1 MTVVLERAGASFL
14 RAFGAGII
22 TYGIGVWAAPNLNAG
37 VALGAAAVAS
47 ALAAGI
53 RAFQV
58 FVPQFSFKSVIPAQY
73 VAAAAWVDS
82 FARSFI
88 GYGLTAATGWLLAPD
103 LANWKAIAVG
113 AVTGAFAAGFR
124 ALQGLLTGGEQP
136 AP

>member
-1 MTVVLERAGASFL
+1 MTVVLERAGAAFL
-14 RAFGAGII
+14 RAFGAGIV

-37 VALGAAAVAS
+37 IALGAAAVAS

-53 RAFQV
+53 RAVQV
-58 FVPQFSFKSVIPAQY
+58 FVPQLSFKSLVGTVPGAY
-73 VAAAAWVDS
+73 VDS

-103 LANWKAIAVG
+103 LANWKAVAVG

-124 ALQGLLTGGEQP
+124 ALQGLLTSGESP

>member
-22 TYGIGVWAAPNLNAG
+22 TYGVGVWAAPNLNAG

-53 RAFQV
+53 RAVQV
-58 FVPQFSFKSVIPAQY
+58 YVPQLSFKSVIGQ
-73 VAAAAWVDS
+73 VQGAWVDS
-82 FARSFI
+82 FARAFI

-103 LANWKAIAVG
+103 LANWKAVAV
-113 AVTGAFAAGFR
+113 AAITGAIAAGFR
-124 ALQGLLTGGEQP
+124 ALQGLLTAGEQP
-136 AP
+136 NP